1 MLLSEA
7 SSPDLEKRKGIIERL
22 TADLEKNGIKFRQS
36 SSTALDIF
44 NGVTSAQPIYTAVAN
59 KNGAFDL
66 IDKSVERAKLT
77 QVPKGAA
84 PLFGDYNDR
93 GKLISL
99 HTSERGSSTGYFEGN
114 NGIGMRKVYN
124 SGGISIMSSDDV
136 RISKNREPLFGH
148 FEWVKEEQDVMLK
161 SIDTISNGSVVNHK
175 APSLRARKADPS
187 LWTAWRELMKSYF
200 MGTKPAG
207 EQLYDIALRF
217 IVETIGTSTVNAAIK
232 GGKDKYMIKPA
243 QELLDILEDIFSN
256 KVIDN
261 NFDEVSNDN
270 AEHPMIQFTPCDYI
284 TIKINCRR
292 PTLTAKGVQFVVTN
306 TDKTLLYADVREN
319 IDDINTFGYEIP
331 VGTVT
336 IWSEREGTNKRV
348 LDNEKISD
356 VARLIVNYVKA
367 NKALAVQAAEI
378 KAKTTA
384 FNQKANDKA
393 AAEKER
399 IAKEVEK
406 THARLDRRDA
416 AKQLKNSN
424 KVDDVASSLWGS
436 DEEYDKFLDSLL

>member
-22 TADLEKNGIKFRQS
+22 AADLQKNGIKFQQKG
-36 SSTALDIF
+36 STALDIF

-77 QVPKGAA
+77 RMPNDAY
-84 PLFGDYNDR
+84 PLFGNYNDK
-93 GKLISL
+93 GKLMSL

-114 NGIGMRKVYN
+114 NGIGMRHVYN
-124 SGGISIMSSDDV
+124 SGGIDIMNSDLIYRAKNDEIEYGHEVWDSELKDVTLV
-136 RISKNREPLFGH
+136 RIDIIRNGQLVTQKKPGKRELKANPNARKDWLHAIQNFYYG
-148 FEWVKEEQDVMLK
+148 KRLANEELYDAALQYIVG
-161 SIDTISNGSVVNHK
+161 TISS
-175 APSLRARKADPS
+175 
-187 LWTAWRELMKSYF
+187 T
-200 MGTKPAG
+200 
-207 EQLYDIALRF
+207 
-217 IVETIGTSTVNAAIK
+217 TVNAAIK
-232 GGKDKYMIKPA
+232 SGKDKYMIKPA
-243 QELLDILEDIFSN
+243 KELLDILEDIFSS

-261 NFDEVSNDN
+261 NFDEVSNEN

-292 PTLTAKGVQFVVTN
+292 PTLAAKGVQFVVTN
-306 TDKTLLYADVREN
+306 TDKTLLYADIRKN
-319 IDDINTFGYEIP
+319 NDNINTFGYEIP
-331 VGTVT
+331 VGNVT
-336 IWSEREGTNKRV
+336 IWSEKDDNKRI
-348 LDNEKISD
+348 LDYTKIGD

-367 NKALAVQAAEI
+367 NKELAIQAAKI

-384 FNQKANDKA
+384 FNQKVNTRA

-406 THARLDRRDA
+406 AHARLDRRDA
-416 AKQLKNSN
+416 AKQLKNPN

>member
-22 TADLEKNGIKFRQS
+22 ATDLEKNGIKFRQS

-77 QVPKGAA
+77 RIPNGAA
-84 PLFGDYNDR
+84 PLFGDYNDK
-93 GKLISL
+93 GKLMSL
-99 HTSERGSSTGYFEGN
+99 HASEHGSSTGYFEGD
-114 NGIGMRKVYN
+114 NGIGMRSVYN

-136 RISKNREPLFGH
+136 RISKNGEPLFGH
-148 FEWVKEEQDVMLK
+148 FEWVKEEQDVMLM

-175 APSLRARKADPS
+175 APGLRARKADPS

-261 NFDEVSNDN
+261 NFVEVSKEN
-270 AEHPMIQFTPCDYI
+270 AEHPLIQFTPCDHI

-306 TDKTLLYADVREN
+306 TDKTLLYTDIRKN
-319 IDDINTFGYEIP
+319 NDNINTFGYEIP

-336 IWSEREGTNKRV
+336 IWSDKDDNKRT
-348 LDNEKISD
+348 LNYEKIGD

-367 NKALAVQAAEI
+367 NKALAVQAAAI

-384 FNQKANDKA
+384 FNQKANA
-393 AAEKER
+393 RAVAEKER

-406 THARLDRRDA
+406 AHARLDRRDA
-416 AKQLKNSN
+416 AKQLKNTN

>member
-7 SSPDLEKRKGIIERL
+7 TSPDLEKRKGVIERL
-22 TADLEKNGIKFRQS
+22 AADLQQNGIKFQQK

-77 QVPKGAA
+77 RIPNGAA
-84 PLFGDYNDR
+84 QLFGDYNDR
-93 GKLISL
+93 GKLMSL
-99 HTSERGSSTGYFEGN
+99 HTSERGSSTGYFKGD
-114 NGIGMRKVYN
+114 NGIGMRNVYN

-136 RISKNREPLFGH
+136 RISKNGEPLFGH

-175 APSLRARKADPS
+175 APSLHARKADPS

-200 MGTKPAG
+200 MGTKPAR

-243 QELLDILEDIFSN
+243 QELLDILEDIFSS

-261 NFDEVSNDN
+261 NFDEVSKEN
-270 AEHPMIQFTPCDYI
+270 AEHPIIQFTPCDHI

-306 TDKTLLYADVREN
+306 TDKTLLYTDIRKN
-319 IDDINTFGYEIP
+319 NDNINTFGYEIP

-336 IWSEREGTNKRV
+336 IWSDKHYNKRT
-348 LDNEKISD
+348 LNYEKIGD
-356 VARLIVNYVKA
+356 VARLIVNYIKA
-367 NKALAVQAAEI
+367 NKALAVQAAAI

-384 FNQKANDKA
+384 FNQKANA
-393 AAEKER
+393 RAVAEKER

-406 THARLDRRDA
+406 AHARLDRRDA
-416 AKQLKNSN
+416 AKQLKNLN

>member
-22 TADLEKNGIKFRQS
+22 ATDLEKNGIKFRQS

-66 IDKSVERAKLT
+66 IDKSVERAELT
-77 QVPKGAA
+77 FIPKGAA

-93 GKLISL
+93 GKLMSL
-99 HTSERGSSTGYFEGN
+99 HQSEHGSSTGYFEGD

-124 SGGISIMSSDDV
+124 KGGISIMSSDAV
-136 RISKNREPLFGH
+136 RISKNGEPLFGH
-148 FEWVKEEQDVMLK
+148 FEWVKEEQDEMLM

-175 APSLRARKADPS
+175 APGLRARKAYPS
-187 LWTAWRELMKSYF
+187 LLTAWRELMKSYF

-207 EQLYDIALRF
+207 EQLYNIALSF
-217 IVETIGTSTVNAAIK
+217 IVETIGSSTVNAAIRR
-232 GGKDKYMIKPA
+232 GKDKYMIKPA
-243 QELLDILEDIFSN
+243 QELLDILEDVFSS

-261 NFDEVSNDN
+261 NFVEVSKEN
-270 AEHPMIQFTPCDYI
+270 AEHPIIQFTPCDHI

-319 IDDINTFGYEIP
+319 KDNINTFGYEIP

-336 IWSEREGTNKRV
+336 ILSDNAGTKRT
-348 LDNEKISD
+348 LNYEKIGD

-384 FNQKANDKA
+384 FNQKANARA

>member
-22 TADLEKNGIKFRQS
+22 AADLQKNGIKFQQKG
-36 SSTALDIF
+36 STALDIF

-77 QVPKGAA
+77 RMPNGAY
-84 PLFGDYNDR
+84 PLFGDYNDK
-93 GKLISL
+93 GKLVSL
-99 HTSERGSSTGYFEGN
+99 HQSEHGSSTGYFEGN
-114 NGIGMRKVYN
+114 NGIGMRNVYN
-124 SGGISIMSSDDV
+124 SGGIDIMNSDLIYRAKNDEIEYGHEDWDSELKDVTLV
-136 RISKNREPLFGH
+136 RIDIIRNGQLVTQKKPGKRELKANPNARTDWLHAIQNFYG
-148 FEWVKEEQDVMLK
+148 KRLANEELYDAALQYIVG
-161 SIDTISNGSVVNHK
+161 TISS
-175 APSLRARKADPS
+175 
-187 LWTAWRELMKSYF
+187 T
-200 MGTKPAG
+200 
-207 EQLYDIALRF
+207 
-217 IVETIGTSTVNAAIK
+217 TVNAAIK
-232 GGKDKYMIKPA
+232 SGKDKYMIKPA
-243 QELLDILEDIFSN
+243 KELLDILEDIFSS

-261 NFDEVSNDN
+261 NFDEVSNEN
-270 AEHPMIQFTPCDYI
+270 AEHPIIQFTPCDYI

-292 PTLTAKGVQFVVTN
+292 PTLAAKGVQFVVTN
-306 TDKTLLYADVREN
+306 TDKTLLYADIRKN
-319 IDDINTFGYEIP
+319 NDNINTFGYEIP
-331 VGTVT
+331 VGNVT
-336 IWSEREGTNKRV
+336 IWSEKDDNKRI
-348 LDNEKISD
+348 LDYTKIGD

-384 FNQKANDKA
+384 FNQKANTRA

-406 THARLDRRDA
+406 AHARLDRRDA
-416 AKQLKNSN
+416 AKQLKNPN

>member
-7 SSPDLEKRKGIIERL
+7 TSPDLEKRKGVIERL
-22 TADLEKNGIKFRQS
+22 AADLQKNGIKFQQK

-77 QVPKGAA
+77 RIPNSAA
-84 PLFGDYNDR
+84 PLFGNYNDR
-93 GKLISL
+93 GKLMSL
-99 HTSERGSSTGYFEGN
+99 HTSERGSSTGYFKGD
-114 NGIGMRKVYN
+114 NGIGMRNVYN

-136 RISKNREPLFGH
+136 RISKNGEPLFGH

-187 LWTAWRELMKSYF
+187 LWTAWRELMNSYF
-200 MGTKPAG
+200 MGTKPAR

-261 NFDEVSNDN
+261 NFDEVSKEN
-270 AEHPMIQFTPCDYI
+270 AEHPLIQFTPCDHI

-306 TDKTLLYADVREN
+306 TDKTLLYTDIRKN
-319 IDDINTFGYEIP
+319 NDNINTFGYEIP

-336 IWSEREGTNKRV
+336 IWSDKDDNKRT
-348 LDNEKISD
+348 LNYEKIGD

-367 NKALAVQAAEI
+367 NKALAVQAAAI

-384 FNQKANDKA
+384 FKQKANA
-393 AAEKER
+393 RAVAEKER

-406 THARLDRRDA
+406 AHARLDRRDA
-416 AKQLKNSN
+416 AKQLKNLN

>member
-7 SSPDLEKRKGIIERL
+7 SSPDLEKRKGVIERL
-22 TADLEKNGIKFRQS
+22 ATDLEKNGIKFRQS

-77 QVPKGAA
+77 RIPNGAA

-93 GKLISL
+93 GKLMSL
-99 HTSERGSSTGYFEGN
+99 HTSERGSSTGYFKGD
-114 NGIGMRKVYN
+114 NGIGMRNVYN

-136 RISKNREPLFGH
+136 RISKNGEPLFGH

-175 APSLRARKADPS
+175 APSLHARKADPS

-261 NFDEVSNDN
+261 NFDEVSKEN
-270 AEHPMIQFTPCDYI
+270 AEHPIIQFTPCDHI

-306 TDKTLLYADVREN
+306 TDKTLLYTDIRKN
-319 IDDINTFGYEIP
+319 NDNINTFGYEIP

-336 IWSEREGTNKRV
+336 IWSDKDDNKRT
-348 LDNEKISD
+348 LNYEKIGD

-367 NKALAVQAAEI
+367 NKALAVQAAAI

-384 FNQKANDKA
+384 FNQKANA
-393 AAEKER
+393 RAVAEKER

-406 THARLDRRDA
+406 AHARLDRRDA
-416 AKQLKNSN
+416 AKQLKNTN

>member
-7 SSPDLEKRKGIIERL
+7 SSPDLEKRKGVIERL
-22 TADLEKNGIKFRQS
+22 ATDLEKNGIKFRQS

-77 QVPKGAA
+77 RIPNGAA

-93 GKLISL
+93 GKLMSL
-99 HTSERGSSTGYFEGN
+99 HTSERGSSTGYFKGD
-114 NGIGMRKVYN
+114 NGIGMRNVYN

-136 RISKNREPLFGH
+136 RISKNGEPLFGH

-175 APSLRARKADPS
+175 APGLRARKADPS

-200 MGTKPAG
+200 MGIKPAG

-261 NFDEVSNDN
+261 NFDEVSKEN
-270 AEHPMIQFTPCDYI
+270 AEHPLIQFTPCDHI

-306 TDKTLLYADVREN
+306 TDKTLLYTDIRKN
-319 IDDINTFGYEIP
+319 NDNINTFGYEIP

-336 IWSEREGTNKRV
+336 IWSDKDDNKRT
-348 LDNEKISD
+348 LNYEKIGD

-367 NKALAVQAAEI
+367 NKALAVQAAAI

-384 FNQKANDKA
+384 FNQKANA
-393 AAEKER
+393 RATAEKER

-406 THARLDRRDA
+406 AHARLDRRDA
-416 AKQLKNSN
+416 AKQLKNTN

>member
-22 TADLEKNGIKFRQS
+22 AADLQKNGIKFQQKG
-36 SSTALDIF
+36 STALDIF
-44 NGVTSAQPIYTAVAN
+44 NGVTSAQPVYTAVAN

-77 QVPKGAA
+77 RMPNDAH
-84 PLFGDYNDR
+84 PLFGNYNDR
-93 GKLISL
+93 GKLMSL

-114 NGIGMRKVYN
+114 NGIGMRHVYN
-124 SGGISIMSSDDV
+124 SGGIDIMNSDLIYRAKNGEIEYGHEVWDSELKDVTLV
-136 RISKNREPLFGH
+136 RIDIIRNGQLVTQKKPGKRELKANPNARKDWLHARQNFYGKRL
-148 FEWVKEEQDVMLK
+148 ENEELYDAALQYIVG
-161 SIDTISNGSVVNHK
+161 TISS
-175 APSLRARKADPS
+175 
-187 LWTAWRELMKSYF
+187 T
-200 MGTKPAG
+200 
-207 EQLYDIALRF
+207 
-217 IVETIGTSTVNAAIK
+217 TVNAAIK
-232 GGKDKYMIKPA
+232 SGKDKYMIKPA
-243 QELLDILEDIFSN
+243 KELLDILEDIFSS

-261 NFDEVSNDN
+261 NFDEVSNEN

-292 PTLTAKGVQFVVTN
+292 PTLAAKGVQFVVTN
-306 TDKTLLYADVREN
+306 TDKTLLYADIRKN
-319 IDDINTFGYEIP
+319 NDNINTFGYEIP
-331 VGTVT
+331 VGNVT
-336 IWSEREGTNKRV
+336 IWSEKDDNKRI
-348 LDNEKISD
+348 LDYTKIGD

-367 NKALAVQAAEI
+367 NKELAIQAAKI

-384 FNQKANDKA
+384 FNQKANARA

-406 THARLDRRDA
+406 AHARLDRRDA
-416 AKQLKNSN
+416 AKRLKNTN

>member
-22 TADLEKNGIKFRQS
+22 AADLQKNGIKFQQKG
-36 SSTALDIF
+36 STALDIF

-77 QVPKGAA
+77 RMPNDAY
-84 PLFGDYNDR
+84 PLFGNYNDK
-93 GKLISL
+93 GKLVSL
-99 HTSERGSSTGYFEGN
+99 HQSEHGSSTGYYEGE
-114 NGIGMRKVYN
+114 NGIGMRHVYN
-124 SGGISIMSSDDV
+124 KGGISIVDSANV
-136 RISKNREPLFGH
+136 RIAANGDPMYAH
-148 FEWVKEEQDVMLK
+148 FEWSNEEQDEVLVRVEVLRNGQINRYRTPKKRDLK
-161 SIDTISNGSVVNHK
+161 IYPNAWGEWLAIRNMYYHSPNP
-175 APSLRARKADPS
+175 AP
-187 LWTAWRELMKSYF
+187 
-200 MGTKPAG
+200 
-207 EQLYDIALRF
+207 EQLYGACLQYIL
-217 IVETIGTSTVNAAIK
+217 ETIGSSTVNAAIR

-243 QELLDILEDIFSN
+243 KELLDILEDVFSN

-261 NFDEVSNDN
+261 NLDEVSNDN

-306 TDKTLLYADVREN
+306 TDKTLLYADIREN

-336 IWSEREGTNKRV
+336 IWSEKDDNKRI
-348 LDNEKISD
+348 LDYTKIGD

-384 FNQKANDKA
+384 FNQKANDRA
-393 AAEKER
+393 ATEKER

>member
-66 IDKSVERAKLT
+66 IDKSVERAKLSRI
-77 QVPKGAA
+77 PNGAA

-93 GKLISL
+93 GKLVSL

-136 RISKNREPLFGH
+136 RISKNGEPLFGH
-148 FEWVKEEQDVMLK
+148 FGWVKEEQDVMLK

-406 THARLDRRDA
+406 TRARLDRRDA

>member
-7 SSPDLEKRKGIIERL
+7 SSPDLEKRKGVIERL
-22 TADLEKNGIKFRQS
+22 ATDLEKNGIKFRQS

-77 QVPKGAA
+77 RIPNGAA
-84 PLFGDYNDR
+84 PLFGDYNYR
-93 GKLISL
+93 GKLMSL
-99 HTSERGSSTGYFEGN
+99 HTSERGSSTGYFKGD
-114 NGIGMRKVYN
+114 NGIGMRNVYN

-136 RISKNREPLFGH
+136 RISKNGEPLFGH

-175 APSLRARKADPS
+175 APSLHARKADPS

-261 NFDEVSNDN
+261 NFDEVSKEN
-270 AEHPMIQFTPCDYI
+270 AEHPIIQFTPCDHI

-306 TDKTLLYADVREN
+306 TDKTLLYTDIRKN
-319 IDDINTFGYEIP
+319 NDNINTFGYEIP

-336 IWSEREGTNKRV
+336 IWSDKDDNKRT
-348 LDNEKISD
+348 LNYEKIGD

-367 NKALAVQAAEI
+367 NKALAVQAAAI

-384 FNQKANDKA
+384 FNQKANA
-393 AAEKER
+393 RAVAEKER

-406 THARLDRRDA
+406 AHARLDRRDA
-416 AKQLKNSN
+416 AKQLKNLN

>member
-22 TADLEKNGIKFRQS
+22 ATDLEKNGIKFRQS

-77 QVPKGAA
+77 RIPNGAA

-93 GKLISL
+93 GKLMSL
-99 HTSERGSSTGYFEGN
+99 HTSERGSSTGYFKGD
-114 NGIGMRKVYN
+114 NGIGMRNVYN

-136 RISKNREPLFGH
+136 RISKNGEPLFGH

-175 APSLRARKADPS
+175 APGLRARKADPS

-261 NFDEVSNDN
+261 NFDEVSKEN
-270 AEHPMIQFTPCDYI
+270 AEHPLIQFTPCDHI

-306 TDKTLLYADVREN
+306 TDKTLLYTDIRKN
-319 IDDINTFGYEIP
+319 NDNINTFGYEIP

-336 IWSEREGTNKRV
+336 IWSDKYYNKRT
-348 LDNEKISD
+348 LNYEKIGD

-367 NKALAVQAAEI
+367 NKALAVQAAAI

-384 FNQKANDKA
+384 FNKKANARA

-416 AKQLKNSN
+416 AKQLKNTR

>member
-7 SSPDLEKRKGIIERL
+7 SSPDLEQRKGVIERL
-22 TADLEKNGIKFRQS
+22 ATDLEKNGIKFRQS

-77 QVPKGAA
+77 RMPNDAY
-84 PLFGDYNDR
+84 PLFGHYNDK
-93 GKLISL
+93 GKLVSL
-99 HTSERGSSTGYFEGN
+99 HQSEHGSSTGYYEGK
-114 NGIGMRKVYN
+114 NGIGMRHVYN
-124 SGGISIMSSDDV
+124 KGGIDIMNSDLIYRAKNGEIEYGHEEWDSAIQDVTLV
-136 RISKNREPLFGH
+136 RIDIIRNGQLVTQKKPGKRELKANPNARTDWSNAIQNFYGKRLAN
-148 FEWVKEEQDVMLK
+148 EELYDAALQYIVG
-161 SIDTISNGSVVNHK
+161 TISS
-175 APSLRARKADPS
+175 
-187 LWTAWRELMKSYF
+187 T
-200 MGTKPAG
+200 
-207 EQLYDIALRF
+207 
-217 IVETIGTSTVNAAIK
+217 TVNAAIK
-232 GGKDKYMIKPA
+232 SGKDKYMIKPA
-243 QELLDILEDIFSN
+243 KELLDILEDIFSS

-261 NFDEVSNDN
+261 NFDEVSNEN
-270 AEHPMIQFTPCDYI
+270 AEHPIIQFTPCDYI

-292 PTLTAKGVQFVVTN
+292 PTLAAKGVQFVVTN
-306 TDKTLLYADVREN
+306 TDKTLLYADIRKN
-319 IDDINTFGYEIP
+319 NDNINTFGYEIP
-331 VGTVT
+331 VGNVT
-336 IWSEREGTNKRV
+336 IWSEKDGYKRI
-348 LDNEKISD
+348 LDYTKIGD

-367 NKALAVQAAEI
+367 NKELAIQAAKI

-384 FNQKANDKA
+384 FNQKVNTRA

-406 THARLDRRDA
+406 AHARLDRRDA
-416 AKQLKNSN
+416 AKQLKNPN

>member
-22 TADLEKNGIKFRQS
+22 AADLQKNGIKFQQKG
-36 SSTALDIF
+36 STALDIF

-77 QVPKGAA
+77 RMPNDAY
-84 PLFGDYNDR
+84 PLFGHYNDK
-93 GKLISL
+93 GKLVSL
-99 HTSERGSSTGYFEGN
+99 HQSEHGSSTGYFEGN
-114 NGIGMRKVYN
+114 NGIGMRHVYN
-124 SGGISIMSSDDV
+124 KGGIDIMNSDLIYRAKNGEIEYGHEEWDSAIQDVTLV
-136 RISKNREPLFGH
+136 RIDIIRNGQLVTQKKPGKRELKANPNARTDWSNAIRNFYYGKRLAN
-148 FEWVKEEQDVMLK
+148 EELYDAALQYIVG
-161 SIDTISNGSVVNHK
+161 TISS
-175 APSLRARKADPS
+175 
-187 LWTAWRELMKSYF
+187 T
-200 MGTKPAG
+200 
-207 EQLYDIALRF
+207 
-217 IVETIGTSTVNAAIK
+217 TVNAAIK
-232 GGKDKYMIKPA
+232 SGKDKYMIKPA
-243 QELLDILEDIFSN
+243 KELLDILEDIFSS

-261 NFDEVSNDN
+261 NFDEVSNEN

-292 PTLTAKGVQFVVTN
+292 PTLAAKGVQFVVTN
-306 TDKTLLYADVREN
+306 TDKTLLYADIRKN
-319 IDDINTFGYEIP
+319 NDNINTFGYEIP
-331 VGTVT
+331 VGNVT
-336 IWSEREGTNKRV
+336 IWSEKDDNKRI
-348 LDNEKISD
+348 LDYTKIGD

-367 NKALAVQAAEI
+367 NKELAIQAAKI

-384 FNQKANDKA
+384 FNQKVNTRA

-406 THARLDRRDA
+406 AHARLDRRDA
-416 AKQLKNSN
+416 AKQLKNPN

>member
-22 TADLEKNGIKFRQS
+22 AADLQKNGIKFRQS

-44 NGVTSAQPIYTAVAN
+44 NGVTAAQPIYTAVAN
-59 KNGAFDL
+59 KNGAFDI

-77 QVPKGAA
+77 KLPSDAA
-84 PLFGDYNDR
+84 PLFGNYNDR

-99 HTSERGSSTGYFEGN
+99 HTDERGSATSYYEGN
-114 NGIGMRKVYN
+114 NGIGMRHVYN
-124 SGGISIMSSDDV
+124 KGGIEIVSSTNV
-136 RISKNREPLFGH
+136 RIAANGEPMYGH
-148 FEWVKEEQDVMLK
+148 LDWNSYEQDEILVRIDVLRNGTLVKYTTPKKRDLK
-161 SIDTISNGSVVNHK
+161 ANPNAWQEWRAIRQAYYSSPNP
-175 APSLRARKADPS
+175 AP
-187 LWTAWRELMKSYF
+187 
-200 MGTKPAG
+200 
-207 EQLYDIALRF
+207 EQLYNACLQYI
-217 IVETIGTSTVNAAIK
+217 IETISTSTVNAAIK

-243 QELLDILEDIFSN
+243 KELLDILEDVFSS

-270 AEHPMIQFTPCDYI
+270 AEHPIIQFTPCDYI

-292 PTLTAKGVQFVVTN
+292 PSLTAKGVQFVVTN
-306 TDKTLLYADVREN
+306 TDKTLLYADIRKN
-319 IDDINTFGYEIP
+319 NDYINTFGYEIP

-336 IWSEREGTNKRV
+336 IWAEKDDNKRI
-348 LDNEKISD
+348 LDYKKIGD
-356 VARLIVNYVKA
+356 VARLIVNYVKS

-384 FNQKANDKA
+384 FNQKANARA

-416 AKQLKNSN
+416 AKQAKTSN

>member
-7 SSPDLEKRKGIIERL
+7 SSPDLEKRQGIIERL
-22 TADLEKNGIKFRQS
+22 AADLQKNGIKFQQKG
-36 SSTALDIF
+36 STALDIF
-44 NGVTSAQPIYTAVAN
+44 NGVTAAQPIYTAVAN
-59 KNGAFDL
+59 KNGGFDL

-77 QVPKGAA
+77 ELPDGAS
-84 PLFGDYNDR
+84 PLFGDYNDK
-93 GKLISL
+93 GKLMSL
-99 HTSERGSSTGYFEGN
+99 HKNIQGSSTGYFEGP
-114 NGIGMRKVYN
+114 NGIGMRNVYN
-124 SGGISIMSSDDV
+124 KGGIEIVSSANV
-136 RISKNREPLFGH
+136 RITANGEPMYGH
-148 FEWVKEEQDVMLK
+148 FDWNSYEQDEILVRIDVLRNGTLVKYKTPKKRDLK
-161 SIDTISNGSVVNHK
+161 ANPN
-175 APSLRARKADPS
+175 
-187 LWTAWRELMKSYF
+187 AWQEWSAIRHVYYSSPNP
-200 MGTKPAG
+200 PA
-207 EQLYDIALRF
+207 EQLYNACLQY
-217 IVETIGTSTVNAAIK
+217 IVETIGSSTVNAAIK
-232 GGKDKYMIKPA
+232 GGKEKYMIKPA
-243 QELLDILEDIFSN
+243 QELLDILEDIFSS

-261 NFDEVSNDN
+261 NFDEVSNEN

-306 TDKTLLYADVREN
+306 ADKTLLYTDIRANNDK
-319 IDDINTFGYEIP
+319 INTLGYEIP
-331 VGTVT
+331 VGSVTV
-336 IWSEREGTNKRV
+336 WSERQGAKRT
-348 LDNEKISD
+348 LDTEKIGD

-384 FNQKANDKA
+384 FNQKANARA

-416 AKQLKNSN
+416 AKQAKTSN
-424 KVDDVASSLWGS
+424 KVDDVASSLWGN

>member
-7 SSPDLEKRKGIIERL
+7 SSPDLEKRKGVIERL
-22 TADLEKNGIKFRQS
+22 TADLQKNGIKFQQK

-77 QVPKGAA
+77 RIPNGAA

-93 GKLISL
+93 GKLMSL
-99 HTSERGSSTGYFEGN
+99 HTSERGSSTGYFKGD
-114 NGIGMRKVYN
+114 NGIGMRNVYN

-136 RISKNREPLFGH
+136 RISKNGEPLFGH

-175 APSLRARKADPS
+175 APSLHARKADPS

-261 NFDEVSNDN
+261 NFDEVSKEN
-270 AEHPMIQFTPCDYI
+270 AEHPLIQFTPCDHI

-306 TDKTLLYADVREN
+306 TDKTLLYTDIRKN
-319 IDDINTFGYEIP
+319 NDNINTFGYEIP

-336 IWSEREGTNKRV
+336 IWSDKDDNKRT
-348 LDNEKISD
+348 LNYEKIGD

-367 NKALAVQAAEI
+367 NKALAVQAAAI

-384 FNQKANDKA
+384 FNQKANA
-393 AAEKER
+393 RATAEKER

-406 THARLDRRDA
+406 AHARLDRRDA
-416 AKQLKNSN
+416 AKQLKNTN

>member
-22 TADLEKNGIKFRQS
+22 AADLQKNGIKFQQS

-77 QVPKGAA
+77 KLPSDASA
-84 PLFGDYNDR
+84 LFGDYNDK
-93 GKLISL
+93 GKLMSL
-99 HTSERGSSTGYFEGN
+99 HKDERGSATSYYEGDG
-114 NGIGMRKVYN
+114 GIGMRHVYN
-124 SGGISIMSSDDV
+124 KGGIEIVSSANV
-136 RISKNREPLFGH
+136 RIAANGEPMYGH
-148 FEWVKEEQDVMLK
+148 LDWNSYEQDEILVRIDVLRNGTLVRYKTPKKRDLK
-161 SIDTISNGSVVNHK
+161 ANPN
-175 APSLRARKADPS
+175 
-187 LWTAWRELMKSYF
+187 AWQEWSAIRRTYYSSPNP
-200 MGTKPAG
+200 PA
-207 EQLYDIALRF
+207 EQLYSACLQY
-217 IVETIGTSTVNAAIK
+217 IVETIGSTTVNAAIK

-243 QELLDILEDIFSN
+243 QKLLDILEDIFSN

-261 NFDEVSNDN
+261 NFDEVSNEN

-292 PTLTAKGVQFVVTN
+292 PSLTAKGVQFVVTN
-306 TDKTLLYADVREN
+306 ADKTLLYADIRAN
-319 IDDINTFGYEIP
+319 NDKINTFGYEIP

-336 IWSEREGTNKRV
+336 ILSDKDGTKRV
-348 LDNEKISD
+348 LDYEKIND

-384 FNQKANDKA
+384 FNQKANARA

>member
-22 TADLEKNGIKFRQS
+22 AADLQKNGIKFQQKG
-36 SSTALDIF
+36 STALDIF

-77 QVPKGAA
+77 RIPNNAY
-84 PLFGDYNDR
+84 PLFGHYNDK
-93 GKLISL
+93 GKLVSL
-99 HTSERGSSTGYFEGN
+99 HQSEHGSSTGYYEGE
-114 NGIGMRKVYN
+114 NGIGMRHVYN
-124 SGGISIMSSDDV
+124 KGGIDIMNSDLIYRAKNGEIEYGHEEWNSAIQDVTLV
-136 RISKNREPLFGH
+136 RIDIIRNGQLVTQKKPGKRELKANPNARTDWSNAIQNFYGKRLAN
-148 FEWVKEEQDVMLK
+148 EELYDAALQYIVG
-161 SIDTISNGSVVNHK
+161 TISS
-175 APSLRARKADPS
+175 
-187 LWTAWRELMKSYF
+187 T
-200 MGTKPAG
+200 
-207 EQLYDIALRF
+207 
-217 IVETIGTSTVNAAIK
+217 TVNAAIK
-232 GGKDKYMIKPA
+232 SGKDKYMIKPA
-243 QELLDILEDIFSN
+243 KELLDILEDIFSS

-261 NFDEVSNDN
+261 NFDEVSNEN
-270 AEHPMIQFTPCDYI
+270 AEHPIIQFTPCDYI

-292 PTLTAKGVQFVVTN
+292 PTLAAKGVQFVVTN
-306 TDKTLLYADVREN
+306 TDKTLLYADIRKN
-319 IDDINTFGYEIP
+319 NDNINTFGYEIP
-331 VGTVT
+331 VGNVT
-336 IWSEREGTNKRV
+336 IWSEKDDNKRI
-348 LDNEKISD
+348 LDYTKIGD

-367 NKALAVQAAEI
+367 NKKLAIQAAKI

-384 FNQKANDKA
+384 FNQKVNTRA

-406 THARLDRRDA
+406 AHARLDRRDA

>member
-1 MLLSEA
+1 MLFSEA
-7 SSPDLEKRKGIIERL
+7 SSPDLEQRKGIIERL
-22 TADLEKNGIKFRQS
+22 ATDLEKNGIKFRQS

-44 NGVTSAQPIYTAVAN
+44 NGVTIAQPIYTAVAN

-66 IDKSVERAKLT
+66 IDKSVERAKLSKLPT
-77 QVPKGAA
+77 GAV

-93 GKLISL
+93 GRLVSL
-99 HTSERGSSTGYFEGN
+99 NTTAGTGTGYYEGKY
-114 NGIGMRKVYN
+114 GIGMRRVYN
-124 SGGISIMSSDDV
+124 SGGITVMSSDDV
-136 RISKNREPLFGH
+136 RVSASGEPLFGH
-148 FEWVKEEQDVMLK
+148 LEWVKEEDDEVLK
-161 SIDTISNGSVVNHK
+161 SIDTISNGTVVNHK
-175 APSLRARKADPS
+175 APGVRAHKSDPS
-187 LWTAWRELMKSYF
+187 LWTAWRELMQEYYR
-200 MGTKPAG
+200 GTKPTG

-243 QELLDILEDIFSN
+243 QELLEILEDVFSN

-261 NFDEVSNDN
+261 NFDEVSNTN

-284 TIKINCRR
+284 TIKVNVSR
-292 PTLTAKGVQFVVTN
+292 PTLTARGVLFTVFN
-306 TDKTLLYADVREN
+306 TDKTILYSDVKKNLEA
-319 IDDINTFGYEIP
+319 INTPGYEIKI
-331 VGTVT
+331 GAITVM
-336 IWSEREGTNKRV
+336 S
-348 LDNEKISD
+348 EKIEGKRGLDSVKIGD

-367 NKALAVQAAEI
+367 NKALAVEAAETKI
-378 KAKTTA
+378 KTRA
-384 FNQKANDKA
+384 FNQKANDRA

-406 THARLDRRDA
+406 AHARLDRRDA
-416 AKQLKNSN
+416 AKQLKNTN

>member
-22 TADLEKNGIKFRQS
+22 TTDLEKNGIKFRQS

-77 QVPKGAA
+77 RIPNGAA

-93 GKLISL
+93 GKLMSL
-99 HTSERGSSTGYFEGN
+99 HTSERGSSTGYFEGD
-114 NGIGMRKVYN
+114 NGIGMRNVYN

-136 RISKNREPLFGH
+136 RISKNGEPLFGH

-175 APSLRARKADPS
+175 APGLRARKADPS

-261 NFDEVSNDN
+261 NFDEVSKEN
-270 AEHPMIQFTPCDYI
+270 AEHPLIQFTPCDHI

-306 TDKTLLYADVREN
+306 TDKTLLYTDIRKN
-319 IDDINTFGYEIP
+319 NDNINTFGYEIP

-336 IWSEREGTNKRV
+336 IWSDKDDNKRT
-348 LDNEKISD
+348 LNYEKIGD

-367 NKALAVQAAEI
+367 NKALAVQAAAI

-384 FNQKANDKA
+384 FNQKANA
-393 AAEKER
+393 RAVAEKER

-406 THARLDRRDA
+406 AHARLDRRDA
-416 AKQLKNSN
+416 AKQLKNTN

>member
-7 SSPDLEKRKGIIERL
+7 SSPDLEKRKSVIERL
-22 TADLEKNGIKFRQS
+22 ATDLEKNGIKFRQS

-77 QVPKGAA
+77 RIPNGAA

-93 GKLISL
+93 GKLMSL
-99 HTSERGSSTGYFEGN
+99 HTSERGSSTGYFKGD
-114 NGIGMRKVYN
+114 NGIGMRNVYN

-136 RISKNREPLFGH
+136 RISKNGEPLFGH

-175 APSLRARKADPS
+175 APSLHARKADPS

-261 NFDEVSNDN
+261 NFDEVSKEN
-270 AEHPMIQFTPCDYI
+270 AEHPLIQFTPCDHI

-306 TDKTLLYADVREN
+306 TDKTLLYTDIRKN
-319 IDDINTFGYEIP
+319 NDNINTFGYEIP

-336 IWSEREGTNKRV
+336 IWSDKYYNKRT
-348 LDNEKISD
+348 LNYEKIGD
-356 VARLIVNYVKA
+356 VARLIVNYIKA
-367 NKALAVQAAEI
+367 NKALAVQAAAI

-384 FNQKANDKA
+384 FNQKANA
-393 AAEKER
+393 RAVAEKER

-406 THARLDRRDA
+406 AHARLDRRDA
-416 AKQLKNSN
+416 AKQLKNLN

>member
-22 TADLEKNGIKFRQS
+22 AADLQKNGIKFQQKG
-36 SSTALDIF
+36 STALDIF

-77 QVPKGAA
+77 RMPNYAY
-84 PLFGDYNDR
+84 PLFGQYNDK
-93 GKLISL
+93 GKLVSL
-99 HTSERGSSTGYFEGN
+99 HQSEHGSSTGYYEGE
-114 NGIGMRKVYN
+114 NGIGMRHVYN
-124 SGGISIMSSDDV
+124 KGGIDIMNSDLIYRAKNGEIEYGHEEWDSAIQDVTLV
-136 RISKNREPLFGH
+136 RIDIIRNGQLVTQKKPGKRELKANPNARTDWSNAIQNFYGKRLAN
-148 FEWVKEEQDVMLK
+148 EELYDAALQYIVG
-161 SIDTISNGSVVNHK
+161 TISS
-175 APSLRARKADPS
+175 
-187 LWTAWRELMKSYF
+187 T
-200 MGTKPAG
+200 
-207 EQLYDIALRF
+207 
-217 IVETIGTSTVNAAIK
+217 TVNAAIK
-232 GGKDKYMIKPA
+232 SGKDKYMIKPA
-243 QELLDILEDIFSN
+243 KELLDILEDIFSS

-261 NFDEVSNDN
+261 NFDEVSNEN
-270 AEHPMIQFTPCDYI
+270 AEHPIIQFTPCDYI

-292 PTLTAKGVQFVVTN
+292 PTLAAKGVQFVVTN
-306 TDKTLLYADVREN
+306 TDKTLLYADIRKN
-319 IDDINTFGYEIP
+319 NDNINTFGYEIP
-331 VGTVT
+331 VGNVT
-336 IWSEREGTNKRV
+336 IWSEKDDNKRI
-348 LDNEKISD
+348 LDYTKIGD

-367 NKALAVQAAEI
+367 NKKLAIQAAKI

-384 FNQKANDKA
+384 FNQKVNTKA

-406 THARLDRRDA
+406 AHARLDRRDA
-416 AKQLKNSN
+416 AKQLKNPN

>member
-7 SSPDLEKRKGIIERL
+7 SSPDLEKRKGVIERL
-22 TADLEKNGIKFRQS
+22 AADLQKNGIKFQQK

-77 QVPKGAA
+77 RIPNGAA

-93 GKLISL
+93 GKLMSL
-99 HTSERGSSTGYFEGN
+99 HTSERGSSTGYFKGD
-114 NGIGMRKVYN
+114 NGIGMRNVYN

-136 RISKNREPLFGH
+136 RISKNGEPLFGH

-175 APSLRARKADPS
+175 APSLHARKADPS

-261 NFDEVSNDN
+261 NFDEVSKEN
-270 AEHPMIQFTPCDYI
+270 AEHPLIQFTPCDHI

-306 TDKTLLYADVREN
+306 TDKTLLYTDIRKN
-319 IDDINTFGYEIP
+319 NDNINTFGYEIP

-336 IWSEREGTNKRV
+336 IWSDKDDNKRT
-348 LDNEKISD
+348 LNYEKIGD
-356 VARLIVNYVKA
+356 VARLIVNYIKA
-367 NKALAVQAAEI
+367 NKALAVQAAAI

-384 FNQKANDKA
+384 FNQKANA
-393 AAEKER
+393 RAVAEKER

-406 THARLDRRDA
+406 AHARLDRRDA
-416 AKQLKNSN
+416 AKQLKNLN

>member
-22 TADLEKNGIKFRQS
+22 ATDLEKNGIKFRQS

-44 NGVTSAQPIYTAVAN
+44 YGVTSAQPIYTAVAN
-59 KNGAFDL
+59 MNGAFDI

-77 QVPKGAA
+77 QIPDGAA

-93 GKLISL
+93 GKLMSL
-99 HTSERGSSTGYFEGN
+99 HTSERGSSTGYFEGD
-114 NGIGMRKVYN
+114 NGIGMRSVYN
-124 SGGISIMSSDDV
+124 SGGITIMSSDDV
-136 RISKNREPLFGH
+136 RISTNGEPLFGH

-161 SIDTISNGSVVNHK
+161 SIDTIVNGSIVNHK
-175 APSLRARKADPS
+175 APGLRARKANPS
-187 LWTAWRELMKSYF
+187 LWTEWRELMQEYF
-200 MGTKPAG
+200 RGTKPAG

-217 IVETIGTSTVNAAIK
+217 IVETIGTTTVNAAIK

-243 QELLDILEDIFSN
+243 QELLEILEDVFSS
-256 KVIDN
+256 KIIDN
-261 NFDEVSNDN
+261 NFDEVSNTN

-284 TIKINCRR
+284 TIKVNVSR
-292 PTLTAKGVQFVVTN
+292 PTLTARGVLFTIFN
-306 TDKTLLYADVREN
+306 TDKTILYNDVRKNNEA
-319 IDDINTFGYEIP
+319 INTPGYEIKI
-331 VGTVT
+331 GAITVM
-336 IWSEREGTNKRV
+336 SEHIDGKRR
-348 LDNEKISD
+348 LDSAKIGD

-384 FNQKANDKA
+384 FNQKANA
-393 AAEKER
+393 RATAEKER

-406 THARLDRRDA
+406 ARARLDRRDA

-436 DEEYDKFLDSLL
+436 DEDYDKFLDSLL

>member
-22 TADLEKNGIKFRQS
+22 AADLQKNGIKFQQKG
-36 SSTALDIF
+36 STALDIF
-44 NGVTSAQPIYTAVAN
+44 NGVTSAQPVYTAVAN

-77 QVPKGAA
+77 RMPNDAY
-84 PLFGDYNDR
+84 PLFGHYNDK
-93 GKLISL
+93 GKLVSL
-99 HTSERGSSTGYFEGN
+99 HQSEHGSSTGYFEGN
-114 NGIGMRKVYN
+114 NGIGMRHVYN
-124 SGGISIMSSDDV
+124 KGGIDIMNSDLIYRAKNGEIEYGHEEWYSAIQDVTLV
-136 RISKNREPLFGH
+136 RIDIIRNGQLVTQKKPGKRELKANPNARKDWLNAIQNFYYG
-148 FEWVKEEQDVMLK
+148 KRLANEELYDAALQYIVG
-161 SIDTISNGSVVNHK
+161 TISS
-175 APSLRARKADPS
+175 
-187 LWTAWRELMKSYF
+187 T
-200 MGTKPAG
+200 
-207 EQLYDIALRF
+207 
-217 IVETIGTSTVNAAIK
+217 TVNAAIK
-232 GGKDKYMIKPA
+232 SGKDKYMIKPA
-243 QELLDILEDIFSN
+243 KELLDILEDIFSS

-261 NFDEVSNDN
+261 NFDEVSNEN

-292 PTLTAKGVQFVVTN
+292 PTLAAKGVQFVVTN
-306 TDKTLLYADVREN
+306 TDKTLLYADIRKN
-319 IDDINTFGYEIP
+319 NDNINTFGYEIP
-331 VGTVT
+331 VGNVT
-336 IWSEREGTNKRV
+336 IWSEKDDNKRI
-348 LDNEKISD
+348 LDYTKIGD

-367 NKALAVQAAEI
+367 NKELAIQAAKI

-384 FNQKANDKA
+384 FNQKVNTRA

-406 THARLDRRDA
+406 AHARLDRRDA
-416 AKQLKNSN
+416 AKQLKNPN

>member
-7 SSPDLEKRKGIIERL
+7 TSPDLEKRKGIIERL
-22 TADLEKNGIKFRQS
+22 AADLQKNGIKFQQS
-36 SSTALDIF
+36 GSTALDIF
-44 NGVTSAQPIYTAVAN
+44 NGVTAAQPIYTAVAN
-59 KNGAFDL
+59 KNGAFDI

-77 QVPKGAA
+77 KLPDEAA

-93 GKLISL
+93 GKLMSL
-99 HTSERGSSTGYFEGN
+99 HTSERGSATSYYEGE
-114 NGIGMRKVYN
+114 NGIGMRHVYN
-124 SGGISIMSSDDV
+124 KGGITIVSSADV
-136 RISKNREPLFGH
+136 RIAANGDPMYAH
-148 FEWVKEEQDVMLK
+148 FEWNTELQDEVLVRIEMLRNGQLVHYRK
-161 SIDTISNGSVVNHK
+161 PKKRDLKANSNAWGEWSSIRDMYYHTPNP
-175 APSLRARKADPS
+175 AP
-187 LWTAWRELMKSYF
+187 
-200 MGTKPAG
+200 
-207 EQLYDIALRF
+207 EQLYGACLQF
-217 IVETIGTSTVNAAIK
+217 IVETIGTSTVNAAIR

-243 QELLDILEDIFSN
+243 KELLDILEDIFSS

-261 NFDEVSNDN
+261 NLDEVSNDN
-270 AEHPMIQFTPCDYI
+270 AEHPIIQFTPCDYI

-306 TDKTLLYADVREN
+306 TDKTLLYADVRANNDE
-319 IDDINTFGYEIP
+319 INTFGYEIP

-336 IWSEREGTNKRV
+336 IWSEREGITKRV
-348 LDNEKISD
+348 LNTEKIGD

-384 FNQKANDKA
+384 FNQKANARA

-416 AKQLKNSN
+416 AKQAKNST

>member
-22 TADLEKNGIKFRQS
+22 AADLQKNGIKFQQKG
-36 SSTALDIF
+36 STALDIF
-44 NGVTSAQPIYTAVAN
+44 NGVTSAQPVYTAVAN

-77 QVPKGAA
+77 RMPNDAY
-84 PLFGDYNDR
+84 PLFGNYNDR
-93 GKLISL
+93 GKLMSL

-114 NGIGMRKVYN
+114 NGIGMRHVYN
-124 SGGISIMSSDDV
+124 KGGIDIMNSDLIYRAKNGEIEYGHEEWDSAIQDVTLV
-136 RISKNREPLFGH
+136 RIDIIRNGQLVTQKKPGKRELKANPNARTDWLHAIQNFYYG
-148 FEWVKEEQDVMLK
+148 KRLANEELYDAALQYIVG
-161 SIDTISNGSVVNHK
+161 TISS
-175 APSLRARKADPS
+175 
-187 LWTAWRELMKSYF
+187 T
-200 MGTKPAG
+200 
-207 EQLYDIALRF
+207 
-217 IVETIGTSTVNAAIK
+217 TVNAAIK
-232 GGKDKYMIKPA
+232 SGKDKYMIKPA
-243 QELLDILEDIFSN
+243 KELLDILEDIFSS

-261 NFDEVSNDN
+261 NFDEVSNEN

-292 PTLTAKGVQFVVTN
+292 PTLAAKGVQFVVTN
-306 TDKTLLYADVREN
+306 TDKTLLYADIRKN
-319 IDDINTFGYEIP
+319 NDNINTFGYEIP
-331 VGTVT
+331 VGNVT
-336 IWSEREGTNKRV
+336 IWSEKDDNKRI
-348 LDNEKISD
+348 LDYTKIGD

-367 NKALAVQAAEI
+367 NKELAIQAAKI

-384 FNQKANDKA
+384 FNQKANARA

-406 THARLDRRDA
+406 AHARLDRRDA
-416 AKQLKNSN
+416 AKRLKNTN
-424 KVDDVASSLWGS
+424 KVDDVASSLWSS

>member
-22 TADLEKNGIKFRQS
+22 AADLQKNGIKFQQKG
-36 SSTALDIF
+36 STALDIF
-44 NGVTSAQPIYTAVAN
+44 NGVTSAQPVYTAVAN

-77 QVPKGAA
+77 RMPNDAY
-84 PLFGDYNDR
+84 PLFGHYNDK
-93 GKLISL
+93 GKLVSL
-99 HTSERGSSTGYFEGN
+99 HQSEHGSSTGYFEGN
-114 NGIGMRKVYN
+114 NGIGMRHVYN
-124 SGGISIMSSDDV
+124 KGGIDIMNSDLIYRAKNGEIEYGHEEWDSAIQDVTLV
-136 RISKNREPLFGH
+136 RIDIIRNGQLVTQKKPGKRELKANPNARTDWSNAIQNFYGKRLAN
-148 FEWVKEEQDVMLK
+148 EELYDAALQYIVG
-161 SIDTISNGSVVNHK
+161 TISS
-175 APSLRARKADPS
+175 
-187 LWTAWRELMKSYF
+187 T
-200 MGTKPAG
+200 
-207 EQLYDIALRF
+207 
-217 IVETIGTSTVNAAIK
+217 TVNAAIK
-232 GGKDKYMIKPA
+232 SGKDKYMIKPA
-243 QELLDILEDIFSN
+243 KELLDILEDIFSS

-261 NFDEVSNDN
+261 NFDEVSNEN

-292 PTLTAKGVQFVVTN
+292 PTLAANGVQFVVTN
-306 TDKTLLYADVREN
+306 TDKTLLYADIRKN
-319 IDDINTFGYEIP
+319 NDNINTFGYEIP
-331 VGTVT
+331 VGNVT
-336 IWSEREGTNKRV
+336 IWSEKDDNKRI
-348 LDNEKISD
+348 LDYTKIGD

-367 NKALAVQAAEI
+367 NKELAIQAAKI

-384 FNQKANDKA
+384 FNQKVNTRA

-406 THARLDRRDA
+406 AHARLDRRDA
-416 AKQLKNSN
+416 AKQLKNTN

>member
-22 TADLEKNGIKFRQS
+22 AADLQKNGIKFQQKG
-36 SSTALDIF
+36 STALDIF
-44 NGVTSAQPIYTAVAN
+44 NGVTSAQPVYTAVAN

-77 QVPKGAA
+77 RMPNDAY
-84 PLFGDYNDR
+84 PLFGNYNDR
-93 GKLISL
+93 GKLMSL

-114 NGIGMRKVYN
+114 NGIGMRHVYN
-124 SGGISIMSSDDV
+124 KGGIDIMNSDLIYRAKNGEIEYGHEEWDSAIQDVTLV
-136 RISKNREPLFGH
+136 RIDIIRNGQLVTQKKPGKRELKANPNARTDWLHAIQNFYYG
-148 FEWVKEEQDVMLK
+148 KRLANEELYDAALQYIVG
-161 SIDTISNGSVVNHK
+161 TISS
-175 APSLRARKADPS
+175 
-187 LWTAWRELMKSYF
+187 T
-200 MGTKPAG
+200 
-207 EQLYDIALRF
+207 
-217 IVETIGTSTVNAAIK
+217 TVNAAIK
-232 GGKDKYMIKPA
+232 SGKDKYMIKPA
-243 QELLDILEDIFSN
+243 KELLDILEDIFSS

-261 NFDEVSNDN
+261 NFDEVSNEN

-292 PTLTAKGVQFVVTN
+292 PTLAAKGVQFVVTN
-306 TDKTLLYADVREN
+306 TDKTLLYADIRKN
-319 IDDINTFGYEIP
+319 NDNINTFGYEIP
-331 VGTVT
+331 VGNVT
-336 IWSEREGTNKRV
+336 IWSEKDDNKRI
-348 LDNEKISD
+348 LDYTKIGD

-367 NKALAVQAAEI
+367 NKELAIQAAKI

-384 FNQKANDKA
+384 FNQKANARA

-406 THARLDRRDA
+406 AHARLDRRDA
-416 AKQLKNSN
+416 AKRLKNTN

>member
-7 SSPDLEKRKGIIERL
+7 SSPDLEQRKGVIERL
-22 TADLEKNGIKFRQS
+22 AADLQKNGIKFQQKG
-36 SSTALDIF
+36 STALDIF
-44 NGVTSAQPIYTAVAN
+44 NGVTVAQPIYTAVAN

-77 QVPKGAA
+77 RLPYGAA
-84 PLFGDYNDR
+84 PLFGNYNDR
-93 GKLISL
+93 GKLMSL
-99 HTSERGSSTGYFEGN
+99 HTQDTGSSTIYYEQPFGGT
-114 NGIGMRKVYN
+114 GIRHVYN
-124 SGGISIMSSDDV
+124 KGGIDIMNSDLIYRAKNGEIEYGHEEWNSAIQNVTLV
-136 RISKNREPLFGH
+136 RIDIIRNGQLVTLKKPGKRE
-148 FEWVKEEQDVMLK
+148 LK
-161 SIDTISNGSVVNHK
+161 ANPNARTDWFHAIQNFYGTRLAHDELYDAALQYIVGTISS
-175 APSLRARKADPS
+175 
-187 LWTAWRELMKSYF
+187 T
-200 MGTKPAG
+200 
-207 EQLYDIALRF
+207 
-217 IVETIGTSTVNAAIK
+217 TVNAAIRS
-232 GGKDKYMIKPA
+232 GKDKYMIKPA
-243 QELLDILEDIFSN
+243 KELLDILEDVFSN

-306 TDKTLLYADVREN
+306 TDKTLLYTN
-319 IDDINTFGYEIP
+319 IRKNNDNINTFGYEIP
-331 VGTVT
+331 VGTIT
-336 IWSEREGTNKRV
+336 IMSEKDDNKRT
-348 LDNEKISD
+348 LDYTKIGD

>member
-7 SSPDLEKRKGIIERL
+7 TSPDLEKRKGVIERL
-22 TADLEKNGIKFRQS
+22 AADLQKNGIKFQQK

-77 QVPKGAA
+77 RIPNSAA

-93 GKLISL
+93 GKLMSL
-99 HTSERGSSTGYFEGN
+99 HTSERGSSTGYFEGY
-114 NGIGMRKVYN
+114 NGIGMRNVYN

-136 RISKNREPLFGH
+136 RISKNGEPLFGH

-161 SIDTISNGSVVNHK
+161 SIDTINNGSVVNHK

-187 LWTAWRELMKSYF
+187 LWTAWRELMNSYF
-200 MGTKPAG
+200 MGTKPAR

-243 QELLDILEDIFSN
+243 QKLLDILEDIFSN

-261 NFDEVSNDN
+261 NFVEVSKEN
-270 AEHPMIQFTPCDYI
+270 AEHPIIQFTPCDHI

-306 TDKTLLYADVREN
+306 TDKTLLYTDIRKN
-319 IDDINTFGYEIP
+319 NDNINTFGYEIP

-336 IWSEREGTNKRV
+336 IWSDKDYNKRT
-348 LDNEKISD
+348 LNYEKIGD

-367 NKALAVQAAEI
+367 NKALAVQAAAI

-384 FNQKANDKA
+384 FTQKANA
-393 AAEKER
+393 RAVAEKER

-406 THARLDRRDA
+406 ARARLDRRDA
-416 AKQLKNSN
+416 AKQLKNLN

>member
-22 TADLEKNGIKFRQS
+22 ATDLEKNGIKFRHS

-77 QVPKGAA
+77 RMPNDAH
-84 PLFGDYNDR
+84 PLFGNYNDK
-93 GKLISL
+93 GKLVSL
-99 HTSERGSSTGYFEGN
+99 HKSEHGSSTGYYEGA
-114 NGIGMRKVYN
+114 NGIGMRNVYN
-124 SGGISIMSSDDV
+124 SGGIDIMNSDLIYRAKNGEIEYGHEEWNSELKDVTLV
-136 RISKNREPLFGH
+136 RIDIIRNGQLVTQKKPGKRE
-148 FEWVKEEQDVMLK
+148 LK
-161 SIDTISNGSVVNHK
+161 ANPN
-175 APSLRARKADPS
+175 ARKDWFSAIQNFYGKR
-187 LWTAWRELMKSYF
+187 LANE
-200 MGTKPAG
+200 
-207 EQLYDIALRF
+207 ELYDAALQY
-217 IVETIGTSTVNAAIK
+217 IVGTIGTTTVNAAIK
-232 GGKDKYMIKPA
+232 SGKDKYMIKPA
-243 QELLDILEDIFSN
+243 KELLDILEDIFSS

-261 NFDEVSNDN
+261 NFDEVSNEN

-292 PTLTAKGVQFVVTN
+292 PTLAAKGVQFVVTN
-306 TDKTLLYADVREN
+306 TDKTLLYADIRKN
-319 IDDINTFGYEIP
+319 NDNINTFGYEIP
-331 VGTVT
+331 VGNVT
-336 IWSEREGTNKRV
+336 IWSEKDDNKRI
-348 LDNEKISD
+348 LDYTKIGD

-367 NKALAVQAAEI
+367 NKELAIQAAKI

-384 FNQKANDKA
+384 FNQKANARA

-406 THARLDRRDA
+406 AHARLDRRDA
-416 AKQLKNSN
+416 AKQLKNPN